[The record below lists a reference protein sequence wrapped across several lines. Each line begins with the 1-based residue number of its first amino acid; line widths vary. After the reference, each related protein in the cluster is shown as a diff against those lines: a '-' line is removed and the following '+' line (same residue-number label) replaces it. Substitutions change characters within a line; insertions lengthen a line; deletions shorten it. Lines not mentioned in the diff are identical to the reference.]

1 MIVNSI
7 DIIEKCLKIPM
18 QGVSGSRTSKMDR
31 QYNGQKPNNDLQN
44 TTQKDIKIEQH
55 EPKQNKNPHLHVN
68 SLYVSLLHG
77 NTLSQSTFTN
87 VWYLRKTLALKIKQ
101 SYCIDWTNL
110 GYEYRQTHTQM
121 FYDRRNIPITIQM

>member
-7 DIIEKCLKIPM
+7 DIIEKSLKIPM

-55 EPKQNKNPHLHVN
+55 EPKQNKT
-68 SLYVSLLHG
+68 SIYM
-77 NTLSQSTFTN
+77 ST
-87 VWYLRKTLALKIKQ
+87 VY
-101 SYCIDWTNL
+101 S
-110 GYEYRQTHTQM
+110 
-121 FYDRRNIPITIQM
+121 